1 MGDWQALWRRRATEL
16 REMAATARDPMSRQL
31 LLQLA
36 QEYDDL
42 MERPLHNEKRDPSP
56 A

>member
-1 MGDWQALWRRRATEL
+1 MEDRQALWRRRAAEL

-36 QEYDDL
+36 REYDDL
-42 MERPLHNEKRDPSP
+42 MERSVHDEKPDPSP

>member
-1 MGDWQALWRRRATEL
+1 MGDRQALWRQRAVEL

-42 MERPLHNEKRDPSP
+42 MERSLREEKRDPSP